1 MKHLVILLLLVL
13 LTSCVKQETIEK
25 HEVMFLMVNIPNKEV
40 FLYDITDN
48 TYVSVNYSYTLF
60 QMEWYRYVKLKG
72 ILLLSFIKVQIII
85 IDYEDR
91 K

>member
-25 HEVMFLMVNIPNKEV
+25 HEVMFLMVNIPSKEV

-60 QMEWYRYVKLKG
+60 QMEWLQVCQIKGNPTFFFYKSANNYYRL
-72 ILLLSFIKVQIII
+72 
-85 IDYEDR
+85 
-91 K
+91 

>member
-25 HEVMFLMVNIPNKEV
+25 HEVMFLMVNIPSKKV

-48 TYVSVNYSYTLF
+48 SYVSVNYSYTLF
-60 QMEWYRYVKLKG
+60 QMEWLQICQIKGNPAFFFYKSETNYYRL
-72 ILLLSFIKVQIII
+72 
-85 IDYEDR
+85 
-91 K
+91 

>member
-25 HEVMFLMVNIPNKEV
+25 HEVMFLMVNIPSKEV

-60 QMEWYRYVKLKG
+60 QMEWLQVCQIKGNPTFFFYKSGNNYYRL
-72 ILLLSFIKVQIII
+72 
-85 IDYEDR
+85 
-91 K
+91 

>member
-1 MKHLVILLLLVL
+1 MKHLFILLLLVL

-25 HEVMFLMVNIPNKEV
+25 HEVMFLMVNIPSKEV

-60 QMEWYRYVKLKG
+60 QMEWLQICQIKGSPTFFFYKSETNYYRL
-72 ILLLSFIKVQIII
+72 
-85 IDYEDR
+85 
-91 K
+91 

>member
-25 HEVMFLMVNIPNKEV
+25 HEVMLLMVDIPSKKV

-48 TYVSVNYSYTLF
+48 SYVSVTYSYTLF
-60 QMEWYRYVKLKG
+60 QMEWLQICQIKGNPTFFFYKSETNYYRL
-72 ILLLSFIKVQIII
+72 
-85 IDYEDR
+85 
-91 K
+91 

>member
-25 HEVMFLMVNIPNKEV
+25 HEVMFLMVNIPSKEV

-48 TYVSVNYSYTLF
+48 TYVSANYSYTLF
-60 QMEWYRYVKLKG
+60 QMEWLQICQIKGNPTFFFYKSETNYYRL
-72 ILLLSFIKVQIII
+72 
-85 IDYEDR
+85 
-91 K
+91 

>member
-25 HEVMFLMVNIPNKEV
+25 HEVMLLMVDIPSKEV

-48 TYVSVNYSYTLF
+48 SYMSVNYSYTLF
-60 QMEWYRYVKLKG
+60 QMEWLQICQIKGNPTFFFYKSENNYYRL
-72 ILLLSFIKVQIII
+72 
-85 IDYEDR
+85 
-91 K
+91 

>member
-25 HEVMFLMVNIPNKEV
+25 HEVMFLMVNIPSKKV

-48 TYVSVNYSYTLF
+48 SYVPVAYSYNLF
-60 QMEWYRYVKLKG
+60 QMEWLQVCQIKGNPTFFFYKSENNYYRL
-72 ILLLSFIKVQIII
+72 
-85 IDYEDR
+85 
-91 K
+91 

>member
-25 HEVMFLMVNIPNKEV
+25 HEVMFLTVNIPSKKV

-48 TYVSVNYSYTLF
+48 TYVSVAYSYTLF
-60 QMEWYRYVKLKG
+60 QMEWLQICQIKGNPTFFFYKSETNYYRL
-72 ILLLSFIKVQIII
+72 
-85 IDYEDR
+85 
-91 K
+91 

>member
-25 HEVMFLMVNIPNKEV
+25 HEVMFLMVNIPSKEV

-60 QMEWYRYVKLKG
+60 QMEWLQICQIKGSPTFFFYKSENNYYRL
-72 ILLLSFIKVQIII
+72 
-85 IDYEDR
+85 
-91 K
+91 

>member
-25 HEVMFLMVNIPNKEV
+25 HEVMFLMVNIPSKEV

-60 QMEWYRYVKLKG
+60 QMEWLQVCQLKG
-72 ILLLSFIKVQIII
+72 SPTFFFYKSENNYYRL
-85 IDYEDR
+85 
-91 K
+91 

>member
-1 MKHLVILLLLVL
+1 MKHSVILLLLVL

-25 HEVMFLMVNIPNKEV
+25 HEVMFLMVNIPSKEV

-60 QMEWYRYVKLKG
+60 QMEWLQICQIKGNPTFFFYKSENNYYRL
-72 ILLLSFIKVQIII
+72 
-85 IDYEDR
+85 
-91 K
+91 

>member
-25 HEVMFLMVNIPNKEV
+25 HEVMLLMVDIPSKKV

-48 TYVSVNYSYTLF
+48 SYVPVAYSYKAT
-60 QMEWYRYVKLKG
+60 KG
-72 ILLLSFIKVQIII
+72 ISSKIAIAIGRAK
-85 IDYEDR
+85 Y
-91 K
+91 

>member
-13 LTSCVKQETIEK
+13 LTSCVKQVTIEK
-25 HEVMFLMVNIPNKEV
+25 HEVMFLMVNIPSKEV

-60 QMEWYRYVKLKG
+60 QMEWLQICQIKGNPTFFFYKSETNYYRL
-72 ILLLSFIKVQIII
+72 
-85 IDYEDR
+85 
-91 K
+91 